1 MKITPLIL
9 FCLALASLAQP
20 PTPPLPKAK
29 QQAAKV
35 VKGGTL
41 LASHAQ
47 AAVVVST
54 TNTVTTNTVTLA
66 WNPMPTGSV
75 FDCFTIW
82 GSTDFA
88 TWIPVV
94 TVSSNVTMTT
104 FIQTNASEFFV
115 IRAENQSAPSNIV
128 TNPVIKTK

>member
-1 MKITPLIL
+1 METYPNVTMEGQ
-9 FCLALASLAQP
+9 LAQP
-20 PTPPLPKAK
+20 FR
-29 QQAAKV
+29 AA
-35 VKGGTL
+35 
-41 LASHAQ
+41 A
-47 AAVVVST
+47 
-54 TNTVTTNTVTLA
+54 LA